1 MKKRPQLIQEILP
14 GLLKKLEA
22 VRRDT
27 DFIDDIKDNW
37 AKAIQNSVGYHS
49 RPLSVSKDGVLIV
62 EVESPAWAYK
72 ASMEKKSILNALKK
86 AIPGARA
93 ISSIEFKHHS

>member
-1 MKKRPQLIQEILP
+1 MNKRPQPLQEILP

-22 VRRDT
+22 VRRGT
-27 DFIDDIKDNW
+27 GFIDDIKDKW
-37 AKAIQNSVGYHS
+37 AQAIQNPVGQHS
-49 RPLSVSKDGVLIV
+49 RPLRVSKDGVLIV
-62 EVESPAWAYK
+62 EVESPAWMYK
-72 ASMEKKSILNALKK
+72 ASMGKKSILSALKK